1 MLDVKLLAVFREVAL
16 RGSFTAAAN
25 VLVYTPSAIS
35 RQMAVLDRLAEAEE
49 RMSALAT
56 GVRGRLR
63 LGSFPATTGAF
74 VGLAIRRFRERHAEF
89 ECTSRHGFQSTGNL
103 PTPAAWP
110 PHLSRKHHFLSV
122 RLLAH
127 GDRESNG
134 PQSAPVYRSRVP
146 TQQST
151 REENVTTTITPT
163 TTREGVSRL
172 RERGRP

>member
-25 VLVYTPSAIS
+25 VLAYTPSAIS
-35 RQMAVLDRLAEAEE
+35 RQMAVLDRLAEAVE
-49 RMSALAT
+49 RMSSLAT
-56 GVRGRLR
+56 GARGRLR
-63 LGSFPATTGAF
+63 LGSFPAATGAF
-74 VGLAIRRFRERHAEF
+74 VGLAIR
-89 ECTSRHGFQSTGNL
+89 
-103 PTPAAWP
+103 
-110 PHLSRKHHFLSV
+110 
-122 RLLAH
+122 
-127 GDRESNG
+127 RESNG